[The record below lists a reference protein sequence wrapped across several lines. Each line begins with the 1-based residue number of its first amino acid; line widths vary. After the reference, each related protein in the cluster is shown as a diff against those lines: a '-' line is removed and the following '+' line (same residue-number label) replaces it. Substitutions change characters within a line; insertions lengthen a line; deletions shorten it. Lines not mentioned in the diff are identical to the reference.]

1 MTLWSSLVLAA
12 LVWGQP
18 VQPANPIYGPVPRA
32 QCFPVEGLST
42 GDRAKAEEWLLAA
55 LDGEALYTILDTIKP
70 VSSGIHNLSFS
81 SKDPDLTA
89 IEQARRV
96 ADALRCGENLTT
108 MVQIFAIESQIE
120 RFAELMM
127 INRAEFDAK
136 LAAERGF
143 FARFGLSPG
152 IVPVQAMAVIEHL
165 PRADRYRGYGL
176 LFGFPNFAVDFFVE
190 ATQPGADIGPG
201 KDREFYSVPVFKAP
215 KGHFVYA
222 VPIGASERP
231 ENKAI
236 ADRAAPVLR
245 TYTEYREKYIGEGK
259 RGIVEMLRDLLCD
272 QAALCSPGRMITGAR
287 SGI

>member
-152 IVPVQAMAVIEHL
+152 IVPVQAMAVIEPRLRAALRL
-165 PRADRYRGYGL
+165 PELRRRLLRRGHAARRGYRPGQGPRVLLRPGL
-176 LFGFPNFAVDFFVE
+176 
-190 ATQPGADIGPG
+190 QGA
-201 KDREFYSVPVFKAP
+201 E
-215 KGHFVYA
+215 
-222 VPIGASERP
+222 GA
-231 ENKAI
+231 
-236 ADRAAPVLR
+236 LR
-245 TYTEYREKYIGEGK
+245 
-259 RGIVEMLRDLLCD
+259 
-272 QAALCSPGRMITGAR
+272 LCSPDWCE
-287 SGI
+287 